1 MRDELPDP
9 VHKDNAALAE
19 DGNNLGRGTGRL
31 HVLQSQ
37 REKAEEFREMHGGRS
52 ILVLPNAWDVPSARV
67 FEELGFRAVGTSSAA
82 LMVSL
87 GYPDGEEIERC
98 EMVAAVRRI
107 AGAVSVPL
115 TADVVSGFG
124 ETPKGVSMTVKSVVE
139 AGAVGVNVE
148 DFVHETK
155 KLRPVR
161 VQLERLRALVELKRR
176 TGIPFVIN
184 ARTDALR
191 YAEGDES
198 ARFREAVRRA
208 AAYRD
213 SGADCVYPMGI
224 TDAASISAFVKELDC
239 PVNVM
244 VRPGLPPVGE
254 LQRLGVARLSF
265 GPSAAYAVFGLLK
278 RVGREVLEKGT
289 YSSMLEGAIT
299 YEELNRLA
307 RKR

>member
-1 MRDELPDP
+1 
-9 VHKDNAALAE
+9 
-19 DGNNLGRGTGRL
+19 
-31 HVLQSQ
+31 
-37 REKAEEFREMHGGRS
+37 
-52 ILVLPNAWDVPSARV
+52 
-67 FEELGFRAVGTSSAA
+67 
-82 LMVSL
+82 
-87 GYPDGEEIERC
+87 
-98 EMVAAVRRI
+98 
-107 AGAVSVPL
+107 
-115 TADVVSGFG
+115 
-124 ETPKGVSMTVKSVVE
+124 
-139 AGAVGVNVE
+139 
-148 DFVHETK
+148 
-155 KLRPVR
+155 
-161 VQLERLRALVELKRR
+161 
-176 TGIPFVIN
+176 VIN